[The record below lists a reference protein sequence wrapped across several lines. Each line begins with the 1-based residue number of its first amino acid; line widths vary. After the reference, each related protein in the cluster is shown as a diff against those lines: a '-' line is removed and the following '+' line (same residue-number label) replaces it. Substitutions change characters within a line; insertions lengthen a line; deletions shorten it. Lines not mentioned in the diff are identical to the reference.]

1 MADDIRKTPD
11 SRANLAKVAER
22 AGVSSMTVSRVINQ
36 PGKVADTTRAKV
48 EAALDALG
56 YVPNLAANTLR
67 QKRSGVIVAMVP
79 TVENSIFSDTIQ
91 GISNTLEVAGYQLL
105 LGCTSYD
112 LDKEEKLTRAF
123 LGRRP
128 DGIILTGTLHNDATR
143 TLLENAG
150 IPIVEMW
157 DLSDQQIDSCVGFDN
172 FQAGFEI
179 AQFMLSRGY
188 KNVGYV
194 APTLEHEALENRAA
208 KRSAGIYSAF
218 EKAGRSPPRR
228 QNVPDPLNIEECG
241 SIAADFVAENADLD
255 SIICSSEIIGVGAIK
270 ELQARGWDIPVQ
282 IGVAGIGDANIARLV
297 HPGLT
302 TVRIL
307 GRKIGERSAE
317 VVLERLKGLHSKQAM
332 EDIGFRIVV
341 RGSTV

>member
-228 QNVPDPLNIEECG
+228 QNVRTRSTSKN
-241 SIAADFVAENADLD
+241 AAP
-255 SIICSSEIIGVGAIK
+255 S
-270 ELQARGWDIPVQ
+270 Q
-282 IGVAGIGDANIARLV
+282 
-297 HPGLT
+297 
-302 TVRIL
+302 RIL
-307 GRKIGERSAE
+307 WQKMRIWIQLSAQAKSLAW
-317 VVLERLKGLHSKQAM
+317 VPLKNCRRAAGTFLFKSAWPALATQTLRASFTR
-332 EDIGFRIVV
+332 D
-341 RGSTV
+341 